1 MALQQLERLAG
12 PTLIAGGLLWVAVS
26 VASMILGMLTGKVN
40 PFPDAHSPALAYVG
54 IWLLPLGTLLLGT
67 GLLGMFARLG
77 GRARGLGIKK
87 ERFSEPST
95 TSNHHRRGHRRT
107 CHSPGAAS

>member
-1 MALQQLERLAG
+1 MSLRQFKRPARPA
-12 PTLIAGGLLWVAVS
+12 LIAGGLLWVAAS

-54 IWLLPLGTLLLGT
+54 IWFLPLGTLFL

-77 GRARGLGIKK
+77 GHARGFGIK
-87 ERFSEPST
+87 
-95 TSNHHRRGHRRT
+95 
-107 CHSPGAAS
+107 